1 MYEQEML
8 SKITNIE
15 QYTQDISENTID
27 IYYGIENTIN
37 TITSGDRDIIN
48 ELNATKNLMGMQVI
62 LTMTLIL
69 YLFIVRSLK

>member
-8 SKITNIE
+8 NKITNIE
-15 QYTQDISENTID
+15 QYTEDISENTID

-48 ELNATKNLMGMQVI
+48 EINATKNLMGMQVI